1 LAPLISK
8 AGVTRADLS
17 SLNLANGRSI
27 SDQVDAAISQPD
39 LVVSACDEIVEY
51 TRDRQAVLI
60 FASSVAHG
68 EQIVQTL
75 ANRHEI
81 ECGFVCGQTPP
92 KKREELI
99 NRFRGNPS
107 ETLFGSAPLKYIC
120 NYNVLTT
127 GFDAP
132 NIDCIA
138 LLRGTESPGLLLQM
152 VGRGA
157 RLSPGKQDCLI
168 LDFGGNILRHG
179 PIDKIGPPDKHKRE
193 TGQAPAKECERC
205 HTLVA
210 CGYSVCPNCGH
221 PFPPPMRAEH
231 DPKASTAG
239 VLSGQVTDVEYEV
252 QDTVYRVHYRRD
264 APDEAPPTMRVD
276 YRIGLKDWQ
285 SEFVCLEHSGFARHK
300 ASRWWRERSPDPV
313 PDSVEHAVAIAEAG
327 GLATSLRITV
337 RSIAGE
343 KYDRI
348 IKHVIGELPPPMEYR
363 PAYDYDDDE
372 VPF

>member
-1 LAPLISK
+1 
-8 AGVTRADLS
+8 
-17 SLNLANGRSI
+17 
-27 SDQVDAAISQPD
+27 
-39 LVVSACDEIVEY
+39 
-51 TRDRQAVLI
+51 
-60 FASSVAHG
+60 
-68 EQIVQTL
+68 
-75 ANRHEI
+75 
-81 ECGFVCGQTPP
+81 
-92 KKREELI
+92 
-99 NRFRGNPS
+99 
-107 ETLFGSAPLKYIC
+107 
-120 NYNVLTT
+120 
-127 GFDAP
+127 
-132 NIDCIA
+132 
-138 LLRGTESPGLLLQM
+138 
-152 VGRGA
+152 
-157 RLSPGKQDCLI
+157 
-168 LDFGGNILRHG
+168 
-179 PIDKIGPPDKHKRE
+179 
-193 TGQAPAKECERC
+193 
-205 HTLVA
+205 
-210 CGYSVCPNCGH
+210 
-221 PFPPPMRAEH
+221 MRAEH